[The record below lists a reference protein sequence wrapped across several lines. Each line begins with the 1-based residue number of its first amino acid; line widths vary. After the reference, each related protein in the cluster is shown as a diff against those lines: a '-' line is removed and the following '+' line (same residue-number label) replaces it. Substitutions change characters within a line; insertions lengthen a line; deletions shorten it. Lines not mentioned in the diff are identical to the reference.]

1 MIVGPDGNANG
12 SQYPDAGSGGNADYD
27 AVAREDDAGAE
38 EADARDDLTD
48 YTKIQG
54 RLVVDA

>member
-1 MIVGPDGNANG
+1 V
-12 SQYPDAGSGGNADYD
+12 
-27 AVAREDDAGAE
+27 REDDAGAE

>member
-1 MIVGPDGNANG
+1 MVGSYRNADGG
-12 SQYPDAGSGGNADYD
+12 QYPDACGGGNAYDD